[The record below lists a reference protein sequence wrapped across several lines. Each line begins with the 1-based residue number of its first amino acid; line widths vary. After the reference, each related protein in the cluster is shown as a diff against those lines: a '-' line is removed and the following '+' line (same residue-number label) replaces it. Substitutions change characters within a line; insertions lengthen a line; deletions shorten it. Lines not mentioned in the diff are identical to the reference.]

1 FEIGTWSTALS
12 YRRGAWKRM
21 SRTLLMPKPRRRFAS
36 DGPTPGREPASASR
50 RCGGRQPR
58 GGGHWSWSTPVKP
71 ACLRVI
77 VATATEDRTRCG
89 RHRSLVLQEPE
100 EADRPRPCVCADDG
114 AERRRDLDV
123 RLRALVLDQLAQC
136 SQPLG
141 RRGVC
146 DPDLQVR
153 RVGRRGDELVAEL
166 GKRLVIPANAFDRDH
181 L

>member
-1 FEIGTWSTALS
+1 
-12 YRRGAWKRM
+12 
-21 SRTLLMPKPRRRFAS
+21 MPKPRRRFAS

-89 RHRSLVLQEPE
+89 AAAPLVLQEPE
-100 EADRPRPCVCADDG
+100 EADRPRPCVCAFGG

-123 RLRALVLDQLAQC
+123 SLLALVLDHRANC
-136 SQPLG
+136 TSIP
-141 RRGVC
+141 RR
-146 DPDLQVR
+146 R
-153 RVGRRGDELVAEL
+153 S
-166 GKRLVIPANAFDRDH
+166 AFYP
-181 L
+181 